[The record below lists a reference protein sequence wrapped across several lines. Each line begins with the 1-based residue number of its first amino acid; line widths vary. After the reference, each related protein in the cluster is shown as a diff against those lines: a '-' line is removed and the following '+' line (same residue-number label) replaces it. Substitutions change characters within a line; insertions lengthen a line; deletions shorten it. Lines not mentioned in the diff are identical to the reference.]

1 MKKNLT
7 LCVAMILF
15 GCMQSLAQQSPLVGT
30 WEMVSG
36 KITNP
41 DGKQESFDTLTYR
54 ETKIITPTHY
64 MFMAYNKSGGHN
76 ANDNAWV
83 FQRSMGGTVK
93 ITGNKFVETPTIAS
107 NANELQIITDLTWK
121 VEGNRLIQ
129 KGWLVTSDGKKYIM
143 DELIFRRAGNV
154 NKGMAESK

>member
-7 LCVAMILF
+7 FCAAMILF

-30 WEMVSG
+30 WEMISG

-41 DGKQESFDTLTYR
+41 DGQQESFDTLTYR

-76 ANDNAWV
+76 AKDNAWI

-93 ITGNKFVETPTIAS
+93 ITGNKFVETPTMAS

-121 VEGNRLIQ
+121 VEGDRMIQ
-129 KGWLVTSDGKKYIM
+129 KGWLVTSDGKKYMM
-143 DELIFRRAGNV
+143 DELIFRRVGAT
-154 NKGMAESK
+154 NKGMAKSK

>member
-1 MKKNLT
+1 MKKNLIAC
-7 LCVAMILF
+7 LAMVLF

-30 WEMVSG
+30 WEMIAG

-54 ETKIITPTHY
+54 EMKIITPTHY

-76 ANDNAWV
+76 AHDNAWI

-107 NANELQIITDLTWK
+107 NPDELRIITDLTWK
-121 VEGNRLIQ
+121 VEDNKLIQ
-129 KGWLVTSDGKKYIM
+129 KGWIVTADGKKYM
-143 DELIFRRAGNV
+143 LDELIFRRVGPAP
-154 NKGMAESK
+154 KEMAKSK